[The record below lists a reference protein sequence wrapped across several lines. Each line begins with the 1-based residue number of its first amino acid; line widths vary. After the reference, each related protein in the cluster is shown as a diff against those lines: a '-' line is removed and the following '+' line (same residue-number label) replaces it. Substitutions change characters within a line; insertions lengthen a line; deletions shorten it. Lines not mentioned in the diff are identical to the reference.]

1 MDVMQMIYQALCE
14 DAELLE
20 MLGGT
25 DEKYWRIYNNPVA
38 PNEKEFPRITMFE
51 IMCEDDEWAD
61 DEPQAIRITVR
72 IDIWTRKNTL
82 YKIAKRV
89 KSILFSRFLRCE
101 VSLGSDMVEKYEKE
115 ARIYHKPIDVE
126 IILRRKTFYE

>member
-1 MDVMQMIYQALCE
+1 MDVMQMIYQALCN
-14 DAELLE
+14 DTELLK

-38 PNEKEFPRITMFE
+38 PNEQEFPRITMFE
-51 IMCEDDEWAD
+51 IMREDDEWAD
-61 DEPQAIRITVR
+61 DEPQAIRVTARV
-72 IDIWTRKNTL
+72 DIWTRKNVL

-89 KSILFSRFLRCE
+89 KDILFSRFLRCE

-115 ARIYHKPIDVE
+115 NRVYHKPIDVE
-126 IILRRKTFYE
+126 IILRRK